1 MLPTRVSYS
10 DSAGVAWIQTPV
22 GVGGRPVTGRRGGLV
37 LQGRGRGRTALSS
50 RLHLRQSAGF
60 WGTPCFSGTQ
70 PAAAVSPSHT
80 PSLWKLQASA
90 APTVPS
96 DAAMRQG
103 RDRASSVAERSYR
116 GAHYFV
122 HKFGG
127 SSLAD
132 ASCFHQVTRVLESV
146 AVADQAEV
154 QPAAGSSRPLPCRA
168 IVVVSAVAG
177 VTNAL
182 EEALQCAVSRDRDA
196 HYLEKLE
203 QLREQHESLART
215 LLSSAEARQP
225 FLATLSSA
233 MTDLQDLLRAA
244 YISRSASDAVKDL
257 VLGYG
262 ELWSA
267 QLLWALLREQRS
279 GRESQD
285 GSGGNASA
293 ATTGSVAWLDARNV
307 IVAHRIPN
315 LPPER
320 KGIDWPAS
328 QRLFDEWMGQ
338 HASAGTIVVTGFI
351 ASDSEQ
357 HMPTT
362 LGRNG
367 SDLSA
372 SIFARLVHSPACTIW
387 TDVDGVYSA
396 DPRAVPDAVV
406 IPRVSFKEAAELA
419 YFGAKVLHPDTLAP
433 VLQTGIPVRIRNTF
447 RPERSGTEIGPSPP
461 KNADAAAATDAADG
475 NSHDGKLAARKAALG
490 ITAGVK
496 GFTSVR
502 DISVLNVEGAG
513 MIGVPGIAGRA
524 FSALYEADVSVVLIA
539 QASSEFSICLAVP
552 GRDGDRAAEAL
563 RRAFRFELADGIINS
578 IELIPQCS
586 IVAMVGENMQFQPG
600 VSSRL
605 FASLAK
611 AGVNIRAIAQG
622 SSEHNISVV
631 VFASDERQALR
642 AAHAAFYLG
651 DHAIS
656 VGILGPGLVGGTL
669 VDQIR
674 EQRAKLRDESGVD
687 FRIRAV
693 ANRTHMLLLRGAEDG
708 VSDGDLDAQWR
719 ELFQARGEPLQ
730 MDRFVAHVN
739 DGTLPHAVVAD
750 CTASEEIGARYVEWL
765 RAGVNIVT
773 PNKRANTASMEYYHA
788 LREAQRARN
797 THFFYEAN
805 VGAGLPIITSV
816 RDLLRTGDAFLTI
829 EGIFSGTLSY
839 IFNEFDGSRPFSEIV
854 QRAKELGYTEPDP
867 REDLAGMDVA
877 RKVVILGR
885 EVGLRVELSDI
896 AVQSLVPE
904 SLSQESGVS
913 IEEFMRR
920 LPEHDEQLGQLASEA
935 RQEGKVLRYVGVVD
949 VQAGRCAV
957 ELRRYPAT
965 HPFGSLQGSDNIVSF
980 RTVRYDAQPLVV
992 RGPGAGAAVT
1002 AAGVFADLLRLAA
1015 HLGAPSG

>member
-116 GAHYFV
+116 DPSVGVGGGGGPGGGATGGRQLAPAALSGDRGGIGRSRRHQRPGGGAAVRGVARPRCTLSGEVGTVARTARVAGAHAALLRRGATAVPGDALLGHDRLAGPAARCLHLPLGVGRGEGSGAGVWRTVVGAAAVGAAAGTAQRSRVAGRIRRQRQRGHHRQRGLAGCAQRHRRAPHSQPAARAQGHRLAGVAAVVRRVDGPTRLGGHHCGHWLYRLGLGAAHADHAGAQRIGSVGVDICAAGAFAGV
-122 HKFGG
+122 HHMDRCGRGVFGG
-127 SSLAD
+127 SA
-132 ASCFHQVTRVLESV
+132 
-146 AVADQAEV
+146 
-154 QPAAGSSRPLPCRA
+154 CRA
-168 IVVVSAVAG
+168 RRGGDSA
-177 VTNAL
+177 
-182 EEALQCAVSRDRDA
+182 
-196 HYLEKLE
+196 
-203 QLREQHESLART
+203 
-215 LLSSAEARQP
+215 
-225 FLATLSSA
+225 
-233 MTDLQDLLRAA
+233 
-244 YISRSASDAVKDL
+244 
-257 VLGYG
+257 
-262 ELWSA
+262 
-267 QLLWALLREQRS
+267 
-279 GRESQD
+279 
-285 GSGGNASA
+285 
-293 ATTGSVAWLDARNV
+293 
-307 IVAHRIPN
+307 
-315 LPPER
+315 
-320 KGIDWPAS
+320 
-328 QRLFDEWMGQ
+328 
-338 HASAGTIVVTGFI
+338 
-351 ASDSEQ
+351 
-357 HMPTT
+357 
-362 LGRNG
+362 
-367 SDLSA
+367 
-372 SIFARLVHSPACTIW
+372 
-387 TDVDGVYSA
+387 
-396 DPRAVPDAVV
+396 
-406 IPRVSFKEAAELA
+406 
-419 YFGAKVLHPDTLAP
+419 LHPDTLAP

-765 RAGVNIVT
+765 RAGPAVQRD
-773 PNKRANTASMEYYHA
+773 RAARQGARLHRTGPARGPRGHG
-788 LREAQRARN
+788 RRAQLGAGVAEPGERRVDRGVYAPPARAR
-797 THFFYEAN
+797 
-805 VGAGLPIITSV
+805 
-816 RDLLRTGDAFLTI
+816 
-829 EGIFSGTLSY
+829 
-839 IFNEFDGSRPFSEIV
+839 
-854 QRAKELGYTEPDP
+854 RA
-867 REDLAGMDVA
+867 
-877 RKVVILGR
+877 
-885 EVGLRVELSDI
+885 
-896 AVQSLVPE
+896 
-904 SLSQESGVS
+904 
-913 IEEFMRR
+913 
-920 LPEHDEQLGQLASEA
+920 
-935 RQEGKVLRYVGVVD
+935 
-949 VQAGRCAV
+949 
-957 ELRRYPAT
+957 
-965 HPFGSLQGSDNIVSF
+965 
-980 RTVRYDAQPLVV
+980 
-992 RGPGAGAAVT
+992 AGAA
-1002 AAGVFADLLRLAA
+1002 GQR
-1015 HLGAPSG
+1015 GAPGGQGVTVRGGGGCAGRPMCGGAAALSGHAPVRQPAGQR